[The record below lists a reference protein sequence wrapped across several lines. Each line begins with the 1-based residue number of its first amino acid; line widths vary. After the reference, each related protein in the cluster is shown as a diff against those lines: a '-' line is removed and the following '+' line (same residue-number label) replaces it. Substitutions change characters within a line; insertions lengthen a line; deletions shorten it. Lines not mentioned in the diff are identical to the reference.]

1 MDIKEQLQ
9 PYIDKAKGLV
19 NVEQNKDYII
29 MGVTAVIVVLYLTFI
44 LVPKFGQLSKASRV
58 VNDLNNKIN
67 QLNTMVKRQTQMKDR
82 LTKLRKEYAEYSKK
96 LPQEK
101 EIPEF
106 LEGISS
112 IAKKARV
119 RIVSIT
125 PSELRAVESKG
136 KVIQYYREMPI
147 LITAKSG
154 YHQLG
159 KFVSDLEQGGRFMT
173 ISNLRIQYDSN
184 FPRMHNERIKL
195 LTYVSVEEKKKK

>member
-9 PYIDKAKGLV
+9 PYIDKAKSLI

-29 MGVTAVIVVLYLTFI
+29 AGATALIVVLYLTFI
-44 LVPKFGQLSKASRV
+44 LVPKFGQLSKASRI

-67 QLNTMVKRQTQMKDR
+67 QLNTMIKRQTQMKDR
-82 LTKLRKEYAEYSKK
+82 LVKLREEYAEYSKK
-96 LPQEK
+96 LPMEK

-112 IAKKARV
+112 IAKKSRV

-125 PSELRAVESKG
+125 PSELRSVESGG
-136 KVIQYYREMPI
+136 KVIPYYKEMPI

-159 KFVSDLEQGGRFMT
+159 KFISDLEGGGRFMT
-173 ISNLRIQYDSN
+173 ISNLRIQYDTN

-195 LTYVSVEEKKKK
+195 LTYVSVEDKKK